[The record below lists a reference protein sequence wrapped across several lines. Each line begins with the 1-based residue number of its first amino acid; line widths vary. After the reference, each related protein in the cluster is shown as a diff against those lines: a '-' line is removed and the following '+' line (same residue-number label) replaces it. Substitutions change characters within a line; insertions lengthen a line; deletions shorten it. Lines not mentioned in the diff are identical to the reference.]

1 MKLVDVEKIYNKG
14 QDNEYIALRNVTIEF
29 EKKGLVFIEGQSGS
43 GKTTLLNIISGL
55 DKPTSGTLE
64 NDYGEN
70 YCSMIFQDFQLIDSL
85 TIEENLDLVMDIM
98 PNSLKDK
105 SELVKKYGLDNVLDH
120 YPNQISGGEK
130 QRVAIVRAI
139 LENRPLI
146 ICDEPTGNLDEDN
159 AVKIADLLFSESK
172 ERLVLVASH
181 DTELFISRCNRHLVI
196 KKGKIACDE
205 IINPLTDED
214 VKINTQNEVKLNLK
228 TQMNL
233 SLNLS
238 KKFKKKNIFLTFAI
252 FLSLIIILT
261 SLNGLLNTKST
272 VIYNTYKKIN
282 EPYIEFLYDGPLG
295 PTKFTE
301 SDYQKLIKDNALEY
315 KFIDNYN
322 YNVMD
327 DSLESFETITTISRI
342 YLSDE
347 CKKELLVG
355 KSNIK
360 DGGIMVSDYVA
371 SKIKDYYKLKNYD
384 EVLNYKLIYDLPI
397 IGIYKT
403 GYLDEDKSEEKGYL
417 ECLYQTAYMQETIYN
432 KLALS
437 SVKKFSTIIESN
449 KIVFGM
455 TTIYNNEYSSEISSN
470 YKVLYG
476 EESKLTNT
484 EIALNGAF
492 MEKLSGN
499 KEEYV
504 GKKITIK
511 YFNYRANINDSYDV
525 KEVEYTIKFI
535 YHDGIGVPTIQLS
548 SDNYNENYPLY
559 ASSYHQKDWGAGI
572 KASDRKTINKLVKE
586 GFIDTSYISEDID
599 AGTKWLSTLNLLE
612 LAIGV
617 ILLIITI
624 IVICYHIS
632 SVLDKEKR
640 VLGIL
645 VSFGIPVKKTVLV
658 YLFNIILY
666 LFGALIFT
674 ILFEILIV
682 HAINLMIINI
692 GVTRIDLL
700 TYQILSPILITV
712 FLIIL
717 VSYFYLFTSSKLK
730 KKSIVDIIYE
740 R

>member
-85 TIEENLDLVMDIM
+85 TIEGNLNLVMDIM

-105 SELVKKYGLDNVLDH
+105 SELVKKYGLDNILDH

-327 DSLESFETITTISRI
+327 DSLESFETITKISRI

-437 SVKKFSTIIESN
+437 NVKKFSTIIESN

-492 MEKLSGN
+492 MERLSGN

-612 LAIGV
+612 MAIGV

-666 LFGALIFT
+666 LFGALIST

-700 TYQILSPILITV
+700 TYQILSPVLITV

>member
-29 EKKGLVFIEGQSGS
+29 EKKGLVFIEGQSDS

-105 SELVKKYGLDNVLDH
+105 SELVKKYGLDNILDH

-437 SVKKFSTIIESN
+437 NVKKFSTIVESN
-449 KIVFGM
+449 KIVFEM

-484 EIALNGAF
+484 EIALNGVF
-492 MEKLSGN
+492 MERLSGN

-700 TYQILSPILITV
+700 TYQILSPVLVTV

>member
-196 KKGKIACDE
+196 KKGKIDCDE

-252 FLSLIIILT
+252 FLSLMIILT

-327 DSLESFETITTISRI
+327 DSLESFETITTISRM

>member
-55 DKPTSGTLE
+55 DKPTTGTLE

-85 TIEENLDLVMDIM
+85 TIEENLDLVIDIM

-105 SELVKKYGLDNVLDH
+105 SELVKKYGLDNILDH

-282 EPYIEFLYDGPLG
+282 EPYIEFLYGGPLG

-301 SDYQKLIKDNALEY
+301 SDYQELIKDNALEY

-327 DSLESFETITTISRI
+327 DSLESFETITKISRI
-342 YLSDE
+342 YLANE

-417 ECLYQTAYMQETIYN
+417 ECLYQTAYMQEAIYN

-437 SVKKFSTIIESN
+437 DVKKFSTIVESN

-572 KASDRKTINKLVKE
+572 KAGDRKTINKLVKE

-700 TYQILSPILITV
+700 TYQILSPVLITV